1 MPQQAMQTAAQT
13 ENSSITINL
22 NSLPKHENDRMCRVL
37 LNSIR
42 TFYENPANMKE
53 FEAQQSKRN
62 AKEAKHG

>member
-37 LNSIR
+37 LNSMR
-42 TFYENPANMKE
+42 TFYENPANLKN
-53 FEAQQSKRN
+53 FKSWQAKQK
-62 AKEAKHG
+62 AKEK